1 MQLAGSGSRRIAYV
15 LLAALAAGTL
25 PAFAQSP
32 GTVKIGKETKKTVGV
47 LTELQA
53 GDVACHLTLKDDRGT
68 EFSELGDF
76 SICEKTSLLGKR
88 VTLSYS
94 PGHVMADECQGN
106 PDCTKTRRVALV
118 TAMAAL
124 GVTSADQ
131 ASAQLT
137 KVRWFGH
144 AAFSIT
150 TPKGKVLLIDP
161 WLKNPSN
168 PEAKDGK
175 DPLASVPKVD
185 YILLTHGHRDHL
197 GDAVEIAK
205 KTGAILITNPELA
218 GNLVKLV
225 DFPAKQAST
234 DAIMGIGG
242 EIRIADGE
250 VTVAMTPA
258 VHSSS
263 VFNPKAGATE
273 PERAY
278 GGNPAGFILMIK
290 DGPTLYHSGDT
301 AFFKDMETLGEE
313 YTVDLALLNI
323 GGHFGMEPRMAAK
336 AAKSVRAK
344 LAVPQHYD
352 NAENATAF
360 AAALKEL
367 QVPFYEMKPGET
379 ILFRGKLMLR
389 E

>member
-1 MQLAGSGSRRIAYV
+1 MKAHRFVLAFLV
-15 LLAALAAGTL
+15 LVVI
-25 PAFAQSP
+25 PA
-32 GTVKIGKETKKTVGV
+32 V
-47 LTELQA
+47 
-53 GDVACHLTLKDDRGT
+53 
-68 EFSELGDF
+68 
-76 SICEKTSLLGKR
+76 
-88 VTLSYS
+88 
-94 PGHVMADECQGN
+94 
-106 PDCTKTRRVALV
+106 
-118 TAMAAL
+118 
-124 GVTSADQ
+124 Q
-131 ASAQLT
+131 ASAQQT

-168 PEAKDGK
+168 PEAKEGK

-197 GDAVEIAK
+197 GDTVEIAR

-263 VFNPKAGATE
+263 VFNPKAGPTE

-290 DGPTLYHSGDT
+290 DGPTIYHSGDT
-301 AFFKDMETLGEE
+301 AYFKDMETLGEE

-323 GGHFGMEPRMAAK
+323 GGHYGMEPRMAAE

-344 LAVPQHYD
+344 LAVPHHFD
-352 NAENATAF
+352 ITENATAF

-367 QVPFYEMKPGET
+367 KVPFYEMKPGET
-379 ILFRGKLMLR
+379 ISFRGKLMVH